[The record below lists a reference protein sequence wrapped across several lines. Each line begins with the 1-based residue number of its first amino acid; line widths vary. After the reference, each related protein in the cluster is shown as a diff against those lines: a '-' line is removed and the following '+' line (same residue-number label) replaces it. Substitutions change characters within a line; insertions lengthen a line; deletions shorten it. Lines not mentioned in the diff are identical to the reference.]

1 MIISYSRF
9 SKYAFPNFWVF
20 LSFVISHSSESFALN
35 LLYKRYFMEKIQQ
48 INLEI
53 VNKLIFWLNYGVLW
67 LQGVPWELL
76 THPWWSDLG
85 QGTWIWPVGT
95 PKVDIGSLQTT
106 LRWFGNVTTKSLVK
120 TGDFGV
126 SLKKPTI
133 MAHMSL
139 QCQDMVRTCY
149 RSKFG
154 LGLPYISA
162 FESQV
167 LPWGKTEISGKRWF
181 FTKMAISQLYGGA
194 LR

>member
-1 MIISYSRF
+1 MFHCCTREFGHWISDFPYFLNRV
-9 SKYAFPNFWVF
+9 FPNFWAF
-20 LSFVISHSSESFALN
+20 LSSVMAHSSESLALDQVE
-35 LLYKRYFMEKIQQ
+35 YRYFMQKIQN
-48 INLEI
+48 ITIGI
-53 VNKLIFWLNYGVLW
+53 VNELIFWLNYGVLW
-67 LQGVPWELL
+67 LQGVPWELH

-106 LRWFGNVTTKSLVK
+106 LRWFGNVTTNSLVK

-162 FESQV
+162 FES
-167 LPWGKTEISGKRWF
+167 
-181 FTKMAISQLYGGA
+181 
-194 LR
+194 

>member
-1 MIISYSRF
+1 MGRPVMLRQESRLTNKGV
-9 SKYAFPNFWVF
+9 SKYAFPNFWAF

-35 LLYKRYFMEKIQQ
+35 L
-48 INLEI
+48 
-53 VNKLIFWLNYGVLW
+53 
-67 LQGVPWELL
+67 
-76 THPWWSDLG
+76 TDLG

-106 LRWFGNVTTKSLVK
+106 RRWFGNVTTKFLVK
-120 TGDFGV
+120 TGDFGFFF
-126 SLKKPTI
+126 KKATI
-133 MAHMSL
+133 MARMFL

-167 LPWGKTEISGKRWF
+167 LSWDITEIYGKRLF
-181 FTKMAISQLYGGA
+181 FTKTGISLF
-194 LR
+194 